1 MHIVAIKNIMR
12 VLHVF
17 VYDSHFGVVY
27 HVCVVLCISCLSKI
41 VTMSVTCDSVV
52 VIDHIALSCACLFII
67 FAHHMHKCCTCYFT
81 VNLVHVLWMRDISVF
96 ISMYTYFID

>member
-1 MHIVAIKNIMR
+1 MHIVAIKNIM
-12 VLHVF
+12 LAIHVF

-27 HVCVVLCISCLSKI
+27 HVCAVLCISCLSKI

-52 VIDHIALSCACLFII
+52 VIDLIALSCACLFII

>member
-27 HVCVVLCISCLSKI
+27 HVCVVLCISCISKI
-41 VTMSVTCDSVV
+41 VTMSVTCDFVV
-52 VIDHIALSCACLFII
+52 VIDHNAYATLMLTWF
-67 FAHHMHKCCTCYFT
+67 
-81 VNLVHVLWMRDISVF
+81 
-96 ISMYTYFID
+96 MYCG